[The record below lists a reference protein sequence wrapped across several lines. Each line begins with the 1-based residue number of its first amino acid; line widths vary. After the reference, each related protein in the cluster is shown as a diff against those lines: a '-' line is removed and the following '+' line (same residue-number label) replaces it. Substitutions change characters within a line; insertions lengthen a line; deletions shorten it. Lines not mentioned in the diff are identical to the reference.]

1 VGVLVVRLRPWRQLN
16 PGMSATVIDRIL
28 RWRKAWVGEG
38 AHGDTHRRLFVTF
51 LGVEHGCS
59 ADRAEP
65 ELEPGSLVTNANVL
79 RCGAIDLVRCREA
92 GKRRKDVV
100 HPELQCAT
108 VHRNKRLFENAL
120 APRGMLFAPALM
132 IEGK

>member
-1 VGVLVVRLRPWRQLN
+1 
-16 PGMSATVIDRIL
+16 MSATVIDRIL

-38 AHGDTHRRLFVTF
+38 AHGDTHRRLFVIF

-79 RCGAIDLVRCREA
+79 RCGAIDLVRYREA
-92 GKRRKDVV
+92 GQHRKDTARPTLTGEAV
-100 HPELQCAT
+100 A
-108 VHRNKRLFENAL
+108 NANAEWFTL
-120 APRGMLFAPALM
+120 NFNAQLSTGTRGCSRTP
-132 IEGK
+132 